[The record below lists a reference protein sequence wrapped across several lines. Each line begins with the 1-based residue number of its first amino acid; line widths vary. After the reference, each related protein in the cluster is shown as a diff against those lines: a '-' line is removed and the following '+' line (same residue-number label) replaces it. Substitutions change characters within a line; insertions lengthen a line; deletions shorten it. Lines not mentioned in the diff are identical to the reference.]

1 MSAAVRAPGGSAIDA
16 REIER
21 RFAEQRLRTGATP
34 LLSLDLAVRGRR
46 LRVFAKDESR
56 NLTGSIKDRMALHVL
71 EDAWRTGRWRPGDEI
86 AEATSGNTGIAF
98 AALGR
103 RFGSP
108 VRIFMPDWMSQERKL
123 LLQSL
128 GAILVPVSREQGGFR
143 GSIARADAWALE
155 NEHVFRPQQFSNP
168 ANVEAHRRG
177 TGPELAAQIER
188 LGLHPTG
195 FVAGVGTGG
204 TLMGIGAALRERGGR
219 VALHPLEPANSP
231 TLRTGRCEGMH
242 RIQGISDEFIPDLL
256 DLSGLDRVIDV
267 WDGDAILMAQRL
279 SRELGLAFGISSG
292 ANLLGAVQV
301 ALEQGAGAVVATVF
315 ADCNRK
321 YLSGPLGQPEPLRPG
336 YLSPEIELAGF
347 EVLR

>member
-1 MSAAVRAPGGSAIDA
+1 MSAPARARDGQALDA

-21 RFAEQRLRTGATP
+21 RFAEMRTLIGGTP
-34 LLSLDLAVRGRR
+34 LYALDLVVRGRE

-56 NLTGSIKDRMALHVL
+56 NLTGSIKDRMAHFIL
-71 EDAWRTGRWRPGDEI
+71 EHAWRTGRWQPGDEI

-108 VRIFMPDWMSQERKL
+108 VRIFMPDWMSHERKL
-123 LLQSL
+123 MLASL

-155 NEHVFRPQQFSNP
+155 NERVFRPQQFSNP
-168 ANVEAHRRG
+168 ANLEAHRRG
-177 TGPELAAQIER
+177 TGPELAQQIER

-204 TLMGIGAALRERGGR
+204 TVMGVGAALRERCGR
-219 VALHPLEPANSP
+219 VAIHPLEPANSP
-231 TLRTGRCEGMH
+231 TLRTGAREGTH
-242 RIQGISDEFIPDLL
+242 RIQGISDEFVPDIL
-256 DLSGLDRVIDV
+256 DLAALEEVIDV

-279 SRELGLAFGISSG
+279 ARELGIACGISSG
-292 ANLLGAVQV
+292 ANLLGAVKV
-301 ALEQGAGAVVATVF
+301 GFEQGSGSVVATVF

-321 YLSGPLGQPEPLRPG
+321 YLSGPLGEREPLEPG
-336 YLSPEIELAGF
+336 YLSPEIELRGF
-347 EVLR
+347 EVIR